1 MEMKSLWKKITGSR
15 EMSLVLV
22 LIILCFFIQ
31 SRNSTFLTP
40 DTVES
45 LFKNYA
51 VNFVIAAG
59 MMIVL
64 LIGGID
70 IAVGSTL
77 AFSGMTA
84 SLFLRDHQETP
95 VIMIFL
101 ISTAIGLF
109 CGLIIGIIT
118 AYGKVPP
125 IITTLGF
132 MSIYR
137 GFAYLVADNDWVS
150 ASEFTDSY
158 KNFAQ
163 SKYLGFGLVNNLI
176 VIVII
181 VFVVF
186 FIVMKWTPAGRKIY
200 AVGSNAEAA
209 LVSGIKVKKVKVVCY
224 SILGTLCGLSGAMY
238 TSVYASSQGNMAEG
252 VEMDVIA
259 SCVVG
264 GVSLTGGRGSVV
276 GVFLGTLIISIIGK
290 GLPLIGVS
298 QFWQKAIKGVIIL
311 IAVIINVLV
320 QRQMNKAALKRR
332 EI

>member
-1 MEMKSLWKKITGSR
+1 MEIKSLWKKITGSR

-22 LIILCFFIQ
+22 LFILCIFIQ
-31 SRNSTFLTP
+31 SRNHTFLTP
-40 DTVES
+40 ATIES

-51 VNFVIAAG
+51 VDFVIAAG

-84 SLFLRDHQETP
+84 SLFLRDHQGTP
-95 VIMIFL
+95 VIMVFL
-101 ISTAIGLF
+101 ISTVIGLL
-109 CGLIIGIIT
+109 CGLLIGLIT

-125 IITTLGF
+125 IITTLGM

-137 GFAYLVADNDWVS
+137 GLAYLVASNDWVS
-150 ASEFTDSY
+150 ASEFTASY

-163 SKYLGFGLVNNLI
+163 SKYLGFGLVNNLVVI
-176 VIVII
+176 VIV
-181 VFVVF
+181 VFVIF

-209 LVSGIKVKKVKVVCY
+209 LVSGIKVKQVKVACY
-224 SILGTLCGLSGAMY
+224 TILGTLCGLSGAMY

-252 VEMDVIA
+252 LEMDVIA
-259 SCVVG
+259 ACVVG

-298 QFWQKAIKGVIIL
+298 QFWQKAIKGIIIL
-311 IAVIINVLV
+311 LAVIINVLV